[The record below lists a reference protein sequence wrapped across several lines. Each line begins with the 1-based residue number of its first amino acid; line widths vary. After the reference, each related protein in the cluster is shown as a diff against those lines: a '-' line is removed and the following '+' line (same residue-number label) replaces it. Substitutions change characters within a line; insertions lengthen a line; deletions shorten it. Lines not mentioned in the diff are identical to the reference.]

1 MSKTQTNTQFDKF
14 FKETNDFGTQYSD
27 ACTKSGKIFMKGCE
41 EMFGTFFSL
50 AQASAEKQSL
60 FAKEAMGVKTINEFA
75 EVQNKIAQAN
85 FDDFV
90 SNATKISEISTK
102 LLTESAEPVNA
113 QMTKVIKKASES
125 MAA

>member
-1 MSKTQTNTQFDKF
+1 MSKTQTQFDKF
-14 FKETNDFGTQYSD
+14 LKETNDFGTQYTD
-27 ACTKSGKIFMKGCE
+27 ACTKSGTIFMKGCE
-41 EMFGTFFSL
+41 EMFGTIFSI
-50 AQASAEKQSL
+50 AQSTAEKQSN

-90 SNATKISEISTK
+90 NGATKISELGTK
-102 LLTESAEPVNA
+102 LLTESAEPVNT
-113 QMTKVIKKASES
+113 QMTKVMKKASET

>member
-1 MSKTQTNTQFDKF
+1 MSKTQTQTQIDKF
-14 FKETNDFGTQYSD
+14 LQETSEFGTQYTD

-50 AQASAEKQSL
+50 AQSSAEKQSK
-60 FAKEAMGVKTINEFA
+60 FAKEAMSVKTINEFA

-90 SNATKISEISTK
+90 SSATKISEISTK
-102 LLTESAEPVNA
+102 ILTDSAEPVNA

-125 MAA
+125 VAA